1 MPCRRLRRRC
11 VCQMDYLAEHADETE
26 EWWRDQASTITAADG
41 RYPIGKAWEPDRK
54 SGFPA
59 PRMIDDPAPVIE
71 FRNCVMRYRPDLRP
85 TMRHISFTVQ
95 PGEKIGVCGRTGAG
109 KTTLFY
115 SLFRLA
121 ELDHNRLVPEHPAAK
136 LLGTGYTNPAT
147 GEYSELSDS
156 LDPCLVLPGCKTPLA
171 DPPCKLSEGG
181 VFISGEN
188 MRDFK
193 LHDVRR
199 SLCII
204 PQEPMIFSG
213 SIRRNVDP
221 LMEHDDAE
229 AELC

>member
-1 MPCRRLRRRC
+1 
-11 VCQMDYLAEHADETE
+11 
-26 EWWRDQASTITAADG
+26 
-41 RYPIGKAWEPDRK
+41 
-54 SGFPA
+54 
-59 PRMIDDPAPVIE
+59 
-71 FRNCVMRYRPDLRP
+71 
-85 TMRHISFTVQ
+85 
-95 PGEKIGVCGRTGAG
+95 
-109 KTTLFY
+109 
-115 SLFRLA
+115 
-121 ELDHNRLVPEHPAAK
+121 
-136 LLGTGYTNPAT
+136 
-147 GEYSELSDS
+147 
-156 LDPCLVLPGCKTPLA
+156 
-171 DPPCKLSEGG
+171 